1 MKIAIGCDPN
11 AAQMKQAITR
21 LLEENGYE
29 YCDFGS
35 NDPIY
40 ANTSL
45 KVAEA
50 VASKAFDRGI
60 LLCGTGIGMALTAN
74 KVPGAYAVV
83 CSDSYSIERSIL
95 SNNANILTFG
105 AQTHGLESA
114 KKEVLHWLQLQYIAG
129 GRSQDKIDRIYAIE
143 ESFLK

>member
-11 AAQMKQAITR
+11 AAQMKREIIR
-21 LLEENGYE
+21 LLEDNGYE

-35 NDPIY
+35 VDPIY
-40 ANTSL
+40 ANTAL

-50 VASKAFDRGI
+50 VASGTIERGI
-60 LLCGTGIGMALTAN
+60 LLCGTGIGMSLAAN

-83 CSDSYSIERSIL
+83 CADSYSVERSIL

-105 AQTHGLESA
+105 AQTHGFEWA
-114 KKEVLHWLQLQYIAG
+114 KKETLHWLGLRYVAG

-143 ESFLK
+143 KSFLK